1 MQTVVQKVD
10 KWLHSTGSFIISS
23 SGLRC
28 WSRSAGLLLLTALL
42 LVPSVLKAQ
51 IGGTGTI
58 QGTITDS
65 TGAVIP
71 HARVTVMNKATG
83 VETAMPTDSSG
94 FYAISTLPADTYKVT
109 VAAPGFEKLVRD
121 NVALNGLQ
129 VLGLNL
135 KLTVGSTSS
144 TVTVT
149 TAPPPLDTTNA
160 TLGGAIDNQ
169 TYSKTPLEMGEFGQS
184 SQRRATDVAFLVV
197 GVDPEIAGNNATDEP
212 MIINGNP
219 SATQMNIDGV
229 PFDTATAMGDPRFV
243 WTSIPAE
250 SVNQFQVETTGFSA
264 EYGGLGVENFTL
276 KSGTNHLHG
285 TLYTIARNTAFDAS
299 GFIPVTNKITGQ
311 KVKTPEHQWENGAN
325 FGFPILRNKL
335 FLFGSY
341 TNYRYSSV
349 TPPNYETIPT
359 PAELC
364 GDFSAA
370 DAGGKYP
377 IYDPS
382 TQTSS
387 TTAPTR
393 SQFYGAAYT
402 PTGGCGSGPITANV
416 IPQSELSPQA
426 VYFQQFWKGINY
438 DNSNSTDNYIG
449 TFPFG
454 LSNWST
460 ANKMDWDISSKQY
473 ISLMANFGR
482 QSTVNDSSQT
492 TDDGPFPYRASKAYN
507 PRTAVMLVTH
517 NYVFTPNL
525 LNQVNLGFAEYHDD
539 SFNLALGTPAWT
551 AAAGG
556 ITNIPVGQAS
566 ESFPTV
572 KWSGNDAQAQW
583 AGAATYSASSE
594 DTWSFKDNVQWVHKQ
609 HSITIGTQ
617 IQWFSL
623 HELPAIGNSTP
634 LALQFSSSQ
643 TAQFSSGTTLNQNT
657 GLPFA
662 SYLVGAVGSGN
673 YTQYGAGYL
682 ETFSL
687 NHEAAVYVNDNYR
700 VTPKLTLNLGLRWQ
714 YESPLVEKNDHYE
727 FMNPNS
733 INSAT
738 GTPGIMQFAGDGT
751 DGCNC
756 RTPVHTYFKD
766 VGPRIGLAYALN
778 NKTIIRS
785 SFGIYYGMLPG
796 GTTDNGVAQSG
807 LQNGFS
813 DSPNPPSPGL
823 SLPAFYL
830 NSSGYNANLSN
841 SAFGGP
847 GFSATTPPII
857 DPLYGTYYA
866 TDVTN
871 TEHLSQTLGFLDPIL
886 GARQPEYPSWSV
898 GFQRQLTS
906 AITATVAY
914 VGNEAHFLY
923 AGNARGVYNN
933 QINPEYLFLQGLT
946 SEPSTIANV
955 AAAAAINPN
964 VRYPYAAFPQAA
976 PGTIG
981 QMLKPFP
988 QYSGVN
994 DMYSNVGNSHY
1005 NALQISITGHKS
1017 HGLNFLINY
1026 TYSKTVDDDGTFR
1039 AGYAI
1044 PAGLVAGEPT
1054 KAYAIHEID
1063 RSLSVIDLPQD
1074 ITAMGTYDLPFGK
1087 GMIGGNNR
1095 VLSSIIGGWEFDAL
1109 YTYVDGLPLALTGS
1123 TCTTALGECMPSYN
1137 PNFVGTL
1144 MPYGKWGKGATAA
1157 NLGTRQYIN
1166 PNAFLTTTSS
1176 NFGYQNGGYLI
1187 GNTSRTAPLGLRG
1200 PSNYD
1205 IDATLNRTFNVWRQG
1220 RVKFVFSVSAFNVF
1234 NHVWFGSPTTNTVG
1248 GSSINTSVGNP
1259 NFGTVTAQANSPRQ
1273 FQFAGH
1279 INF

>member
-1 MQTVVQKVD
+1 M
-10 KWLHSTGSFIISS
+10 L
-23 SGLRC
+23 
-28 WSRSAGLLLLTALL
+28 A
-42 LVPSVLKAQ
+42 PSLLKAQ

-71 HARVTVMNKATG
+71 HAKVTALNTSTG
-83 VETAMPTDSSG
+83 VATVMPTDSSG
-94 FYAISTLPADTYKVT
+94 FYAISTLPAATYRIT
-109 VAAPGFEKLVRD
+109 VEAPGFEKLVRD

-135 KLTVGSTSS
+135 KLTVGATSS

-149 TAPPPLDTTNA
+149 SAPPPLDTTNA

-197 GVDPEIAGNNATDEP
+197 GVDPEISGNNATDEP

-285 TLYTIARNTAFDAS
+285 TLYSIARNTAFDAS
-299 GFIPVTNKITGQ
+299 GFIPVRNRITGAQ
-311 KVKTPEHQWENGAN
+311 IKTPEHQWENGAN
-325 FGFPILRNKL
+325 FGFPIIRNKL

-341 TNYRYSSV
+341 TNYRYTSV

-364 GDFSAA
+364 GDFSAP
-370 DAGGKYP
+370 DAGGKFP

-382 TQTSS
+382 SQTSS

-393 SQFYGAAYT
+393 SQFYGASYT
-402 PTGGCGSGPITANV
+402 PTGGCGTGPITANV

-438 DNSNSTDNYIG
+438 ANSNSTDNYIG

-454 LSNWST
+454 LSNWAT
-460 ANKMDWDISSKQY
+460 ANKMDWDISPKQY
-473 ISLMANFGR
+473 VSIMANFGR

-551 AAAGG
+551 ATSGG
-556 ITNIPVGQAS
+556 ITNIPLGQAS
-566 ESFPTV
+566 ASFPEV
-572 KWSGNDAQAQW
+572 KWKGNDPQAQW
-583 AGAATYSASSE
+583 AGGATYSGSSE
-594 DTWSFKDNVQWVHKQ
+594 DTWSFKDNVQWVHKE

-623 HELPAIGNSTP
+623 HDMPAFGDSTP
-634 LALQFSSSQ
+634 LTLNFNS
-643 TAQFSSGTTLNQNT
+643 TETGQFSSGTTINQNT
-657 GLPFA
+657 GLPLA
-662 SYLVGAVGSGN
+662 SYLVGAVDSGN
-673 YTQYGAGYL
+673 YTQYGAGYM
-682 ETFSL
+682 ETFTL
-687 NHEAAVYVNDNYR
+687 NHEAAIYINDNYR

-714 YESPLVEKNDHYE
+714 YESPLVERNNHYE
-727 FMNPNS
+727 FLNPNS

-756 RTPVHTYFKD
+756 RTPVHTYYKD
-766 VGPRIGLAYALN
+766 VGPRVGLAYALN
-778 NKTIIRS
+778 NRTILRS

-796 GTTDNGVAQSG
+796 GTTDNGVSQGG
-807 LQNGFS
+807 LQDGFS

-830 NSSGYNANLSN
+830 NSSGYNATLSN
-841 SAFGGP
+841 AAFGGP
-847 GFSATTPPII
+847 GFSATAPPII

-866 TDVTN
+866 TNVTN
-871 TEHLSQTLGFLDPIL
+871 TERLSQTLGYLDPIL
-886 GARQPEYPSWSV
+886 GARQPEYPSWSF
-898 GFQRQLTS
+898 GFQRMLTS
-906 AITATVAY
+906 SITATVAY

-923 AGNARGVYNN
+923 AGNARGVFNN
-933 QINPEYLFLQGLT
+933 QLNPEYLFLQGIT
-946 SEPSTIANV
+946 SEPSTATNV
-955 AAAAAINPN
+955 AAAAAINPA
-964 VRYPYAAFPQAA
+964 VRYPYASFPQAA

-988 QYSGVN
+988 QYSGIN
-994 DMYSNVGNSHY
+994 DMYSNVGNSNY

-1017 HGLNFLINY
+1017 HGLNFLIDY

-1039 AGYAI
+1039 TGYAI
-1044 PAGLVAGEPT
+1044 PAGLVANEPT
-1054 KAYAIHEID
+1054 KAFPVDRID
-1063 RSLSVIDLPQD
+1063 RSRSVIDLPQD

-1087 GMIGGNNR
+1087 GQIGGNNR
-1095 VLSSIIGGWEFDAL
+1095 VLSNIIGGWEFDAL
-1109 YTYVDGLPLALTGS
+1109 YTCFDGSLTRS
-1123 TCTTALGECMPSYN
+1123 FMISP
-1137 PNFVGTL
+1137 
-1144 MPYGKWGKGATAA
+1144 
-1157 NLGTRQYIN
+1157 I
-1166 PNAFLTTTSS
+1166 
-1176 NFGYQNGGYLI
+1176 
-1187 GNTSRTAPLGLRG
+1187 
-1200 PSNYD
+1200 
-1205 IDATLNRTFNVWRQG
+1205 
-1220 RVKFVFSVSAFNVF
+1220 FSL
-1234 NHVWFGSPTTNTVG
+1234 
-1248 GSSINTSVGNP
+1248 
-1259 NFGTVTAQANSPRQ
+1259 
-1273 FQFAGH
+1273 
-1279 INF
+1279 

>member
-1 MQTVVQKVD
+1 MHTGNRWPQ
-10 KWLHSTGSFIISS
+10 WLPPFFK
-23 SGLRC
+23 L
-28 WSRSAGLLLLTALL
+28 SRSRQSGSRGVWLLLLAAFL
-42 LVPSVLKAQ
+42 LVPACLQAQ
-51 IGGTGTI
+51 IGGTGSI
-58 QGTITDS
+58 QGTVTDA

-71 HARVTVMNKATG
+71 HAKVTALNTLTG
-83 VETAMPTDSSG
+83 VKTVMPTDSSG
-94 FYAISTLPADTYKVT
+94 FYALSSLPVAKYQIT
-109 VAAPGFEKLVRD
+109 VEAPGFEKLVRD
-121 NVALNGLQ
+121 NVTLNGLQ

-135 KLTVGSTSS
+135 KLTVGATSS

-160 TLGGAIDNQ
+160 TLGGAINNQ

-197 GVDPEIAGNNATDEP
+197 GVDPEISGNNATDEP
-212 MIINGNP
+212 MIVNGNP
-219 SATQMNIDGV
+219 SATEMNIDGV

-250 SVNQFQVETTGFSA
+250 SVNQFQVDTTGFSA
-264 EYGGLGVENFTL
+264 EYGGLAAENFTI
-276 KSGTNHLHG
+276 KSGTNDLHG
-285 TLYTIARNTAFDAS
+285 TLYTIVRNTAFDAS
-299 GFIPVTNKITGQ
+299 GFIPVRNRITGAIM
-311 KVKTPEHQWENGAN
+311 KTPEHQWENGMNA
-325 FGFPILRNKL
+325 GFPILKNKL

-364 GDFSAA
+364 GDFSAP
-370 DAGGKYP
+370 DAGGLYP
-377 IYDPS
+377 IYDPT

-393 SQFYGAAYT
+393 SQFFGASYT

-416 IPQSELSPQA
+416 IPQSEISPQA
-426 VYFQQFWKGINY
+426 KYMQQFWQGINY
-438 DNSNSTDNYIG
+438 ANSKSTDNYIG

-460 ANKMDWDISSKQY
+460 ANRMDWDISQKQY
-473 ISLMANFGR
+473 VSLMANFGR

-507 PRTAVMLVTH
+507 PRTAVMMLTH
-517 NYVFTPNL
+517 NYVFSPNL

-551 AAAGG
+551 ATSSG

-566 ESFPTV
+566 ASFPTV
-572 KWSGNDAQAQW
+572 KWSGNNTPAQW
-583 AGAATYSASSE
+583 AGGATYSASSE
-594 DTWSFKDNVQWVHKQ
+594 DTWSFKDNVQWVHKL

-623 HELPAIGNSTP
+623 HELPAIGDSTP
-634 LALQFSSSQ
+634 LSFNFSSSS
-643 TAQFSSGTTLNQNT
+643 TGQFSSGTTLNPNT
-657 GLPFA
+657 GLPLA
-662 SYLVGAVGSGN
+662 SYLVGAVNQGN

-682 ETFSL
+682 ETFTD
-687 NHEAAVYVNDNYR
+687 NHEASIYINDNYR

-714 YESPLVEKNDHYE
+714 YESPLEEKHNHFEYL
-727 FMNPNS
+727 NPNA
-733 INSAT
+733 INTAT
-738 GTPGIMQFAGDGT
+738 GTPGIMQFAGDGV

-756 RTPVHTYFKD
+756 RTPVHTYYKD
-766 VGPRIGLAYALN
+766 VGPRVGLAYALN
-778 NKTIIRS
+778 SLTVLRS
-785 SFGIYYGMLPG
+785 SFGIYYGMVPG
-796 GTTDNGVAQSG
+796 GLTDNGLSQGG

-823 SLPAFYL
+823 SLPPFYL
-830 NSSGYNANLSN
+830 NSSGYNATLSN

-847 GFSATTPPII
+847 GFSATAPPII

-866 TDVTN
+866 TNVTQ
-871 TEHLSQTLGFLDPIL
+871 TEKLSQTLGYLDPIL

-898 GFQRQLTS
+898 GFQRLLSQS
-906 AITATVAY
+906 ITATVSY

-923 AGNARGVYNN
+923 AGNARGIYNN
-933 QINPEYLFLQGLT
+933 QMNTEYLFLQGLT
-946 SEPSTIANV
+946 SEPSTPSNV
-955 AAAAAINPN
+955 AAAAAVNPN
-964 VRYPYAAFPQAA
+964 VKYPYGVFPQAA

-988 QYSGVN
+988 QYSGIN

-1005 NALQISITGHKS
+1005 NALQISITGRES
-1017 HGLNFLINY
+1017 HGFNFLINY

-1044 PAGLVAGEPT
+1044 PAGLVANEPN
-1054 KAYAIHEID
+1054 KAYPINVID
-1063 RSLSVIDLPQD
+1063 RSRSVIDLPQD
-1074 ITAMGTYDLPFGK
+1074 ITAMGTYYLPFGK
-1087 GMIGGNNR
+1087 GKIGGSNPIVNA
-1095 VLSSIIGGWEFDAL
+1095 IIENWELDGL
-1109 YTYVDGLPLALTGS
+1109 YTYFDGLPLALTGTQCTGS
-1123 TCTTALGECMPSYN
+1123 AGTCEPSYN
-1137 PNFVGTL
+1137 PNFAGNL
-1144 MPYGKWGKGATAA
+1144 MPYGKWGKGATAE

-1166 PNAFLTTTSS
+1166 PNAFLTTTSA
-1176 NFGYQNGGYLI
+1176 NFPYQNGGYLI
-1187 GNTSRTAPLGLRG
+1187 GNVTRTAPDGLRG

-1205 IDATLNRTFNVWRQG
+1205 IDATLSRTFSVWRSG
-1220 RVKFVFSVSAFNVF
+1220 RVKFVFSASAFNLM

-1248 GSSINTSVGNP
+1248 GSSINTQVGNP
-1259 NFGTVTAQANSPRQ
+1259 NFGTITAQANSPRQ